1 MRAVSVTE
9 ASKSASHSGGG
20 ALPSKRRAQSDC
32 KREGC
37 KKVNKDVRGLVEKRS
52 RYGSLS

>member
-37 KKVNKDVRGLVEKRS
+37 KKVNKDVRGSGRKRG
-52 RYGSLS
+52 RCGS